1 MISNIQIQNFRGFYN
16 HSLRF
21 KKSCIIVGKN
31 NAGKSTVVEA
41 LRLVSL
47 ITNKYRTSVY
57 KKRPT
62 WLDAPSG
69 LIGVS
74 PSIKNIGINF
84 DTIFFHY
91 GSSPSII
98 TAEFNDK
105 NRITIYVGDGG
116 KIFAVLRNSRGTI
129 VKTRSK
135 ALKLNLTPI
144 NIFPQVGPVQKKEMI
159 LNSDYVKS
167 NIGSHLSSLHFRNQL
182 YLFPELFQKFKEAV
196 EETWPSVTVKELIAT
211 GELDEKQ
218 LSFQVRNENFVAE
231 VAEMGHGLQ
240 VWLQIIWFLTR
251 VSNNSTVIL
260 DEPDV
265 YMHADLQRRLI
276 RFLRNKY
283 NQILITTHSTEIMA
297 EVGPE
302 DILVIDKEK
311 PESTYA
317 NTFPIVQTLI
327 EQIGSAQNI
336 HMARL
341 WNAKRLIL
349 VEGKDIK
356 LLKIFQN
363 SLFPN
368 SDAPFDAIPNM
379 SLGGWGGWN
388 YAIGSSML
396 LKNSLNQNIFTYC
409 IFDSDYHTAEEIST
423 RLDQANDKGIFLH
436 IWSKKEI
443 ENYLL
448 IPSALQRVI
457 ENNLAKRTSSPSI
470 DEIEQRLMTI
480 LSEMEESVLDAISSE
495 LLKQNRG
502 WTAGKSN
509 KEARKL
515 ICDSKAQEESII
527 SIASGKYV
535 IKKFADWSQQEFGV
549 SLNAIAI
556 AKEMTAQ
563 EIPNELIKI
572 VTSIEKSAVFKE

>member
-1 MISNIQIQNFRGFYN
+1 M
-16 HSLRF
+16 
-21 KKSCIIVGKN
+21 
-31 NAGKSTVVEA
+31 
-41 LRLVSL
+41 
-47 ITNKYRTSVY
+47 
-57 KKRPT
+57 
-62 WLDAPSG
+62 
-69 LIGVS
+69 
-74 PSIKNIGINF
+74 
-84 DTIFFHY
+84 
-91 GSSPSII
+91 
-98 TAEFNDK
+98 
-105 NRITIYVGDGG
+105 
-116 KIFAVLRNSRGTI
+116 
-129 VKTRSK
+129 
-135 ALKLNLTPI
+135 KLNLTPI

-182 YLFPELFQKFKEAV
+182 YLFPELFQKFREAV
-196 EETWPSVTVKELIAT
+196 EETWPSVTVKELIDT

-218 LSFQVRNENFVAE
+218 LSFQIRNENFVAE

-302 DILVIDKEK
+302 EILVIDKEK

-368 SDAPFDAIPNM
+368 SDEPFDAIPNM

-423 RLDQANDKGIFLH
+423 RLGQANDKGIFLH

-470 DEIEQRLMTI
+470 GEIEQRLMTI

-563 EIPNELIKI
+563 EIPDELIKI